1 MRKGG
6 ETVFIK
12 IHNPNGNNDCLSLPN
27 DCWQRAIKDEQLTR
41 AELALYFFLAS
52 HSDNESIDLNRKLFE
67 EATGYKKTVYNSAIL
82 TLKAKGYLI
91 KKWENQYDF
100 HIAPLRVDGQ
110 IPNFI
115 FSEE

>member
-1 MRKGG
+1 MGKGG
-6 ETVFIK
+6 ELVFIK
-12 IHNPNGNNDCLSLPN
+12 IYNPNSKNDCLSLPN

-41 AELALYFFLAS
+41 AELALYLFLAS
-52 HSDNESIDLNRKLFE
+52 HADNESIDLNRKLFE

-82 TLKAKGYLI
+82 TWKAKGYLI